1 MRAGIGGGWGS
12 RITPRTGEFGFGKLA
27 APFSSAPPRSRL
39 LLQSCQ
45 VRGTESRAGPSPPP
59 LLRAVDERRDR
70 IMVPKGGG
78 DRPWTAVLSEGLPP
92 RCSVSTCL
100 CVHSS
105 TNWSHRGAIGGGAEG
120 VSFATA
126 SRAGRWKGESRRL
139 LLGPF
144 HRHPALEVVGVNLTT
159 RLPVPGN
166 EDGRPWWGTNWT
178 PPANELSL
186 CWLYTTQ
193 SSKQI
198 IPSDGDDDAQG
209 GMMDLHLLLHST
221 YSSSSR
227 THTHTHTTHA
237 GPSCTPQ
244 VRTDEA
250 IHTFS
255 ILPLSLPPASA

>member
-1 MRAGIGGGWGS
+1 
-12 RITPRTGEFGFGKLA
+12 
-27 APFSSAPPRSRL
+27 
-39 LLQSCQ
+39 
-45 VRGTESRAGPSPPP
+45 
-59 LLRAVDERRDR
+59 
-70 IMVPKGGG
+70 MVPKGGG

-166 EDGRPWWGTNWT
+166 EDGRPWRGTNWT

-227 THTHTHTTHA
+227 THTHTHTPHTQGHHVRRRYA
-237 GPSCTPQ
+237 RMRPYIRSQSCLFLCLRQ
-244 VRTDEA
+244 VRDKC
-250 IHTFS
+250 HCGL
-255 ILPLSLPPASA
+255 LPGGGGGLSHSLPPSAPSAWLVWVRGRGRGMKDGGGAVQGGGRLLFEVR